1 MSPQSVITDH
11 LGHLV
16 VPLMPSVTAVVD
28 VTTGLRKEK
37 FQLEVSGNFASN

>member
-1 MSPQSVITDH
+1 MPPQSVITDH

-16 VPLMPSVTAVVD
+16 VPLMPPLTAGVD
-28 VTTGLRKEK
+28 VTIGLRKEK